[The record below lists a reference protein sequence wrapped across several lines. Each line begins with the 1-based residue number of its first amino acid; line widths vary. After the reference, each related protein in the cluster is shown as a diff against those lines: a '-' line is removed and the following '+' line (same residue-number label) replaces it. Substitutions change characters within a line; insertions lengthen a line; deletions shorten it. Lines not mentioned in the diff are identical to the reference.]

1 MRLAVLDIGSNTVH
15 SLVVDAHYGAAPL
28 PAHKS
33 KLELQLAQFADPD
46 GVIADEAINR
56 IIEFIEQNKLTA
68 EKLGVGQTIAFAT
81 SAIRDAPNQ
90 AELCSL
96 ILEATGLTID
106 VLSGV
111 VEAEL
116 TFLAARRWVGWSAGK
131 LMLFDIGG
139 GSLELAVGEDEEPDQ
154 AVSLPL
160 GAGTLT
166 RKYITEDPPAADH
179 IKALRKHIRAAIA
192 GSVSKFSK
200 GGPPRAF
207 VGTSKTFK
215 QLARIAGA
223 PESAAGIYTERRLTV
238 AGVGHIIDWIS
249 PMTDAQRKQIDGVS
263 AGRSGQMLAGALV
276 AEAAMELFHAES
288 ITICP
293 WALREGVILR
303 ALDSM
308 SGEVRSGEVRA

>member
-1 MRLAVLDIGSNTVH
+1 VRLAVLDIGSNTVH

-28 PAHKS
+28 PAYKS
-33 KLELQLAQFADPD
+33 KLELQLAQLADPD
-46 GVIADEAINR
+46 GVIAQETIDRLIG
-56 IIEFIEQNKLTA
+56 FIKQDQLTA

-81 SAIRDAPNQ
+81 SAIREAPNR
-90 AELCSL
+90 AELCSQVNK
-96 ILEATGLTID
+96 ATGLTID
-106 VLSGV
+106 VLSGE

-116 TFLAARRWVGWSAGK
+116 TFLAARRWVGWSAGR

-139 GSLELAVGEDEEPDQ
+139 GSLELAVGDDEEPDH

-160 GAGTLT
+160 GAGLLS
-166 RKYITEDPPAADH
+166 RVFITDDPPSPGQ
-179 IKALRKHIRAAIA
+179 IKELRKHIRAVIA
-192 GSVSKFSK
+192 GSASKFSK
-200 GGPPRAF
+200 GERPRAYI
-207 VGTSKTFK
+207 GTSKTFK

-223 PESAAGIYTERRLTV
+223 PESAAGIYAERTLTV
-238 AGVGHIIDWIS
+238 AGVGQIIDRIS
-249 PMTDAQRKQIDGVS
+249 PMTDQQRKQIDGVS

-276 AEAAMELFHAES
+276 AEAAMELFHAHS

-308 SGEVRSGEVRA
+308 SNEVRSHEVRT